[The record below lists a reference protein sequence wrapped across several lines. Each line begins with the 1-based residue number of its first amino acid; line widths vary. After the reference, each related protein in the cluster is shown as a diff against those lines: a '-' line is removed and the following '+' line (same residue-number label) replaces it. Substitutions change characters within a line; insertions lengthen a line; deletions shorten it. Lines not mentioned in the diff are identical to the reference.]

1 MLLLSRTSIHVF
13 ICSSSLQTSAYFR
26 MTAYTSAMLFVFV
39 ISFALLTSSAHGW
52 GATGH
57 ALVAQIAQ
65 SILTRESTKFV
76 RDHLPWYA
84 TGNLSMLA
92 SWPDSIQYANSN
104 PVEYLNWQWSKV
116 LHYVNV
122 PDWNPAY
129 NRDRD
134 CEWSQ
139 GQRCVDGAVQN
150 YTERLADAKL
160 DSIQRQEALRF
171 LVHFIGDVHQPLHAG
186 FVSDKGGNAVIGRQR
201 SMGRCLSSR

>member
-1 MLLLSRTSIHVF
+1 
-13 ICSSSLQTSAYFR
+13 
-26 MTAYTSAMLFVFV
+26 MLFVCV

-57 ALVAQIAQ
+57 SLVAQIAQ
-65 SILTRESTKFV
+65 SILTSESSKFV

-104 PVEYLNWQWSKV
+104 PVEYLN
-116 LHYVNV
+116 V

-134 CEWSQ
+134 CDWSQ
-139 GQRCVDGAVQN
+139 GQRCVDGAIQN
-150 YTERLADAKL
+150 YTARLANAEL

-186 FVSDKGGNAVIGRQR
+186 FVTDKGGNAVIGKRR
-201 SMGRCLSSR
+201 SMPGCLSSR